1 MTDNGNNHSVVEAL
15 ILASPEPISARKIIE
30 VAEKMTP
37 SAVGRIVAD
46 LNNRYLELGSS
57 YRIREVSG
65 GYQFYITPEYSGY
78 VEELS
83 SRRRKMRLTRAALET
98 LAIVAYRQPVT
109 KTEIEH
115 IRGVSSDGVLHNLLE
130 KDMVT
135 VKGRATTVGKPLQY
149 GTTGEFL
156 KFFGLNRL
164 EDLPRMSEIEE
175 LVAVSGPRDQTELK
189 LGSTGTETAREDVK
203 LNIADGTFDPERRYT
218 DEEDDSLADE
228 SSGETDDR
236 ADETEELLA
245 DSDVDDGDTFQP
257 GGNGNGES
265 PGVVKDI
272 EMGEGPS

>member
-1 MTDNGNNHSVVEAL
+1 MADNGNNHSIVEAL
-15 ILASPEPISARKIIE
+15 IMASPDPIPARKITE
-30 VAEKMTP
+30 VVDETTP
-37 SAVGRIVAD
+37 TGIGKIVAD
-46 LNNRYLELGSS
+46 LNDRYLSVGAA

-65 GYQFYITPEYSGY
+65 GFQFYITPEYSGY
-78 VEELS
+78 VEELFT
-83 SRRRKMRLTRAALET
+83 RRRKMRLTRAALET

-164 EDLPRMSEIEE
+164 EDLPKMTEIEE
-175 LVAVSGPRDQTELK
+175 LVAVSEPKNQTELTLK
-189 LGSTGTETAREDVK
+189 SIGSETIEEVK
-203 LNIADGTFDPERRYT
+203 LNIADGTFDPASRLVDSVETETAERI
-218 DEEDDSLADE
+218 DDA
-228 SSGETDDR
+228 TDDEGE
-236 ADETEELLA
+236 ETEEWA
-245 DSDVDDGDTFQP
+245 DDSEIEPDESFQS

-265 PGVVKDI
+265 SDVVVD
-272 EMGEGPS
+272 MDTGGQVT